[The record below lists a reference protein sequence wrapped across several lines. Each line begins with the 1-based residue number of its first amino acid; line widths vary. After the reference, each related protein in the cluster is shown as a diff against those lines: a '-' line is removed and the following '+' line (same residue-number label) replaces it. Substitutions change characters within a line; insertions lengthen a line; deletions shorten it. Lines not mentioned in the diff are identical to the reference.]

1 MRRRPVNHD
10 RSDTAPLPEAG
21 SRHGLRRDPP
31 GTPRGTGPTP
41 PPWAREPT
49 IYCAY
54 PRAFSAPGT
63 LDGVTEKLQE
73 IRALGADILW
83 LLPIH
88 PIGKTGRKGD
98 LGSPYAIRDY
108 LSVNPEYGD
117 ADGLTRLAAEAHAV
131 GLRVILDCVLN
142 HGAPDQV
149 MGAIHPDWFARDAR
163 GRPTRRVRD
172 WSDVVDWNF
181 GAPGLVD
188 HLMESVE
195 YWVRHFDIDGYRCD
209 VAGMVPGWFWQQA
222 AARLAAIKPDHFLLA
237 EWDDPAIH
245 RVGFHASYDW
255 QLYRAMRGVTRGPRA
270 AADLARLVARRFHDF
285 PEGAIPMRFV
295 ENHDERRAGLRLG
308 SAARGAS
315 LFAALAGGAFLVY
328 NGQEVGA
335 RHRPSLFDRD
345 SIDWDVP
352 DAAQHREWLQTLLS
366 FRRQVSGFSA
376 PEAIAT
382 TNPTELAAF
391 RRRGPLGELL
401 VVFNAGSS
409 PVDWPVEID
418 CPEGEVLLA
427 GAGTD
432 VAGAEAPGTW
442 LPGDRIP
449 SRSALAILSP

>member
-10 RSDTAPLPEAG
+10 HPDIPPFPEAG
-21 SRHGLRRDPP
+21 SRHGLRRNLPGTPP
-31 GTPRGTGPTP
+31 GTGPAP
-41 PPWAREPT
+41 PAWAREPT

-63 LDGVTEKLQE
+63 LDGVTEKLRE

-108 LSVNPEYGD
+108 LAVNPEYGD
-117 ADGLTRLAAEAHAV
+117 ADGLKRLVEEAHAV

-149 MGAIHPDWFARDAR
+149 KGASHPDWFARDAR

-181 GAPGLVD
+181 AAPGLVD

-222 AARLAAIKPDHFLLA
+222 SARLAAIKPDHFLLA

-255 QLYRAMRGVTRGPRA
+255 QLYRAMCRVTRGPRA

-285 PEGAIPMRFV
+285 PAGAIPMRFV
-295 ENHDERRAGLRLG
+295 ENHDEPRACHRLG
-308 SAARGAS
+308 SAARAATLFAS
-315 LFAALAGGAFLVY
+315 LSGGAFLVY

-345 SIDWDVP
+345 PIAWEVP
-352 DAAQHREWLQTLLS
+352 EAGHHREWLRTLLE
-366 FRRQVSGFSA
+366 FRRRVGGFSA
-376 PEAIAT
+376 PEAIT
-382 TNPTELAAF
+382 TNAPATLAAF

-401 VVFNAGSS
+401 VVFNAGST
-409 PVDWPVEID
+409 PVDWPSEIVR
-418 CPEGEVLLA
+418 PKGEFLLA
-427 GAGTD
+427 GVQDEISGSR
-432 VAGAEAPGTW
+432 
-442 LPGDRIP
+442 LPGERIP
-449 SRSALAILSP
+449 SRSAMAFLSI